1 MLARWMPEAGFLRA
15 GLYRSGPRIN
25 ASRRCDGCQ
34 RPGLRGRTPTALD
47 HTLILSY
54 YKGKIHF
61 SALSKCKSYADA
73 LCSMGWEAALHLLWQ
88 GERIRAGI
96 LL

>member
-1 MLARWMPEAGFLRA
+1 MPEAGFMRA
-15 GLYRSGPRIN
+15 DLYRSGPRVN

-34 RPGLRGRTPTALD
+34 RPGLRGRTPTALGR
-47 HTLILSY
+47 TLILSY

-61 SALSKCKSYADA
+61 SVLLKYKTYADA
-73 LCSMGWEAALHLLWQ
+73 LYSMGWAAAPHHLWQ

-96 LL
+96 PL